1 MPCRSKGLS
10 HPKRPEPKQLCLPL
24 GDSGNRPSVVSATP
38 AILEPLA
45 ELLLMVANKM
55 AEARKMMHAM
65 ITVEHLATVRLF
77 MSVG

>member
-1 MPCRSKGLS
+1 
-10 HPKRPEPKQLCLPL
+10 
-24 GDSGNRPSVVSATP
+24 
-38 AILEPLA
+38 LA